1 METAKQ
7 ANDIQPTFGA
17 GDEVGDEAAPP
28 SPSYLKRFGKKV
40 HFGRLPQ
47 RLYRMQM
54 ANIAIISTEDSSSPP
69 RLPLFHHSP
78 SISLFLSL
86 SFSLSL
92 SLPSFISFSVSFCSP
107 PPLAPC
113 CPATELPLSR

>member
-86 SFSLSL
+86 SLSL
-92 SLPSFISFSVSFCSP
+92 SPFIHFFLRLFLFP

>member
-86 SFSLSL
+86 SLSLSL
-92 SLPSFISFSVSFCSP
+92 SLHSFLSPSLSVP